1 LITSTLIGDRAE
13 APALMIALHGSEV
26 IAFSQPKVTNQLI

>member
-1 LITSTLIGDRAE
+1 MGDRPE
-13 APALMIALHGSEV
+13 APALMIALHCRGV